1 MRRFVNVPSPRR
13 QLAAAPSC
21 ARDRRSIGG
30 AQSGDPA
37 DGITQGL
44 DRGSPRDIELTCRKL
59 ACCVT
64 HVASVASPERRAGQ
78 AARHI
83 GPKVTTRSPTQR
95 VTLWRMSSPHEAP
108 SRTRPTLTLR
118 RILLATDL
126 SPATDLATEWAFELA
141 SRNDAALLVVSV
153 IDPDDLVLPGGGF
166 RVRVDQVRDRRE
178 AVAQRLVER
187 GRDIGVKVDFLVWT
201 GAPGESIVAAA
212 EAERV
217 DMILV
222 GAHKR
227 GLLSRLVIGSVSEY
241 VARHATCPV
250 LIVRD
255 LPETNGSVTV
265 GAA

>member
-1 MRRFVNVPSPRR
+1 M
-13 QLAAAPSC
+13 
-21 ARDRRSIGG
+21 
-30 AQSGDPA
+30 
-37 DGITQGL
+37 
-44 DRGSPRDIELTCRKL
+44 
-59 ACCVT
+59 
-64 HVASVASPERRAGQ
+64 
-78 AARHI
+78 
-83 GPKVTTRSPTQR
+83 
-95 VTLWRMSSPHEAP
+95 TLWRMSSPHDAP
-108 SRTRPTLTLR
+108 TRTRPTLTLR

-217 DMILV
+217 DMVLV

-250 LIVRD
+250 LIVRE
-255 LPETNGSVTV
+255 LPDTNGSVTA

>member
-1 MRRFVNVPSPRR
+1 MSLPN
-13 QLAAAPSC
+13 
-21 ARDRRSIGG
+21 
-30 AQSGDPA
+30 PA
-37 DGITQGL
+37 SDG
-44 DRGSPRDIELTCRKL
+44 
-59 ACCVT
+59 
-64 HVASVASPERRAGQ
+64 
-78 AARHI
+78 
-83 GPKVTTRSPTQR
+83 
-95 VTLWRMSSPHEAP
+95 
-108 SRTRPTLTLR
+108 SRPIPTLR

-141 SRNDAALLVVSV
+141 HRNDAALLVVSV

-178 AVAQRLVER
+178 SVAQRLVER
-187 GRDIGVKVDFLVWT
+187 GREIGVKVDFLVWT

-217 DMILV
+217 DMVLV

-250 LIVRD
+250 LIVRE
-255 LPETNGSVTV
+255 LPARNGPVPV
-265 GAA
+265 GAG